1 MISNEFNSL
10 RKTFGI
16 KIIIIIMT
24 SFPGVCVSPELLGCC
39 CMFQSCDA
47 CKKQAN
53 YTWHNYAN
61 FTCIYDDQRLAF
73 SILIQMVQSKISY
86 IIDSLLSM
94 PFFLFVVRFK
104 VIFERLA
111 KTLQFLKKDSLQLFQ
126 ILFQSMPLHA
136 THVNT
141 YLKMLCTKKKLFVAQ
156 KKDFIQKHRVN
167 FPKFKIKPFC
177 WSFFNLLL
185 KNFNLT
191 LPKMY
196 MYKVLSVGVNPWMC
210 KW

>member
-16 KIIIIIMT
+16 KIIT
-24 SFPGVCVSPELLGCC
+24 CLLFPVFCLPLELLGCC

-47 CKKQAN
+47 CKKQEVSN

-61 FTCIYDDQRLAF
+61 FTSIYDDQRLAF
-73 SILIQMVQSKISY
+73 SILLQMVQSKISY
-86 IIDSLLSM
+86 IIYTLLSM

-111 KTLQFLKKDSLQLFQ
+111 KTLQLLKKDSLQLFK

-136 THVNT
+136 TDVNT
-141 YLKMLCTKKKLFVAQ
+141 YLKMFCTKK
-156 KKDFIQKHRVN
+156 N
-167 FPKFKIKPFC
+167 FL
-177 WSFFNLLL
+177 WFNRKTSY
-185 KNFNLT
+185 KNTVSIFQN
-191 LPKMY
+191 
-196 MYKVLSVGVNPWMC
+196 SR
-210 KW
+210 